1 MIRLDTKFHPLNPPP
16 PHTLGLPF
24 PPRLSWCPYLSMSAL
39 FLLQLSSLAPI
50 QDTPQQALISEAVKQ
65 CIESQCDKLIMLIRF
80 EQAISNVDANWGQF
94 QALLC
99 SLYVTQLQASYA
111 MEKPL
116 FDFTVVFESWAGYSV
131 GLRPD
136 LKMVFATTTQGT

>member
-1 MIRLDTKFHPLNPPP
+1 
-16 PHTLGLPF
+16 
-24 PPRLSWCPYLSMSAL
+24 MSAL

-50 QDTPQQALISEAVKQ
+50 QDTPQQALITKAVQQ
-65 CIESQCDKLIMLIRF
+65 CITSQCDKLVMLIRF
-80 EQAISNVDANWGQF
+80 EQPISNIDAEWQHF

-116 FDFTVVFESWAGYSV
+116 FDFTVVFDSWAGYDV
-131 GLRPD
+131 GLRPE
-136 LKMVFATTTQGT
+136 LKMIFATTQGNKSIIINEEYMYSSSE

>member
-1 MIRLDTKFHPLNPPP
+1 
-16 PHTLGLPF
+16 
-24 PPRLSWCPYLSMSAL
+24 MSAL

-50 QDTPQQALISEAVKQ
+50 QDTPQQALITKAVQQ
-65 CIESQCDKLIMLIRF
+65 CITSQCDKLVTLIRF
-80 EQAISNVDANWGQF
+80 EQPISNIDAEWQHF

-116 FDFTVVFESWAGYSV
+116 FDFTVVFDSWAGYDV
-131 GLRPD
+131 GLRPE
-136 LKMVFATTTQGT
+136 LKMIFATTQGK